1 MEPIY
6 PHDDEHE
13 EYDEHC
19 SAAINND
26 CDPEEAYEGRPRNLH
41 AIAGWLYDKAVS
53 GIAGIESAETLAA
66 RYLADAKGDASI
78 AARNLIHWESIKAGS
93 SGFLSGI
100 GGVVALPV
108 TLPLNI
114 TSVLFLQTRLVAA
127 LACLGQHRLSDERI
141 RALAGLCLC
150 GNAAKALLQDL
161 TLQAVD
167 RWTATVAQQVTEKT
181 LALLATR
188 AGLISAENIMRLIP
202 LAGGVVSGAVDIAST
217 RTIGRIA
224 SATFL
229 KPVHQSKGLPN
240 EL

>member
-1 MEPIY
+1 MELNNKY
-6 PHDDEHE
+6 GDYEEGDDESA
-13 EYDEHC
+13 DEFPPAHR
-19 SAAINND
+19 SHSFHSIV
-26 CDPEEAYEGRPRNLH
+26 
-41 AIAGWLYDKAVS
+41 GWLYDKAVS
-53 GIAGIESAETLAA
+53 GIAGIESSEMLASRYLEDADGDVQLAA
-66 RYLADAKGDASI
+66 R
-78 AARNLIHWESIKAGS
+78 NMIHWESIKAGS

-127 LACLGQHRLSDERI
+127 VACLGQHRLSDERI

-161 TLQAVD
+161 TLQAID
-167 RWTATVAQQVTEKT
+167 RWTTAVAQQVTEKT

-188 AGLISAENIMRLIP
+188 SGLVSAESAIRLVP

-224 SATFL
+224 RTTFL
-229 KPVHQSKGLPN
+229 DVLPR
-240 EL
+240 LSP

>member
-6 PHDDEHE
+6 PHEEFNEDDEHATFGATDDNE
-13 EYDEHC
+13 
-19 SAAINND
+19 
-26 CDPEEAYEGRPRNLH
+26 PEEAHDGRPRNLH

-66 RYLADAKGDASI
+66 RYLADARGDPAF

-188 AGLISAENIMRLIP
+188 AGLVSAENIVRLIP

-217 RTIGRIA
+217 RTIGHIA
-224 SATFL
+224 LTTFL
-229 KPVHQSKGLPN
+229 KPVPQPEGLPN

>member
-1 MEPIY
+1 MQLN
-6 PHDDEHE
+6 HDDDYEDEEQE
-13 EYDEHC
+13 EYGATTTAE
-19 SAAINND
+19 
-26 CDPEEAYEGRPRNLH
+26 PEEAYEGRPRNLH

-66 RYLADAKGDASI
+66 RYLIDAKGDVSR

-167 RWTATVAQQVTEKT
+167 RWTAVVAQQVAEKT

-188 AGLISAENIMRLIP
+188 AGLVSAENIVRLIP

-224 SATFL
+224 STTFL
-229 KPVHQSKGLPN
+229 KPLSQLEGL
-240 EL
+240 LQ

>member
-1 MEPIY
+1 LEPFY
-6 PHDDEHE
+6 PHDDAEHDAF
-13 EYDEHC
+13 DEH
-19 SAAINND
+19 D
-26 CDPEEAYEGRPRNLH
+26 CPTADNAPEEAYEGRPRNFQ

-53 GIAGIESAETLAA
+53 GIADIESAEMLAK
-66 RYLADAKGDASI
+66 RYLDDAKGDVAL
-78 AARNLIHWESIKAGS
+78 AARNLIQWESIKAGS

-108 TLPLNI
+108 TLPLNV
-114 TSVLFLQTRLVAA
+114 TSVLFIQTRLVAA

-167 RWTATVAQQVTEKT
+167 RWSAAVIQRVTEKT

-188 AGLISAENIMRLIP
+188 AGLVSAEGLVRLIP
-202 LAGGVVSGAVDIAST
+202 LAGGVVSGAVDMTST
-217 RTIGRIA
+217 RTIGHIA

-229 KPVHQSKGLPN
+229 KHRRQPEGLPQ
-240 EL
+240 